1 MLLGVRLSSNKL
13 PKKFF
18 HDAGRKNPVGTY
30 GGLEAKSPENCD
42 I

>member
-18 HDAGRKNPVGTY
+18 HDAGRKNPVGHLW
-30 GGLEAKSPENCD
+30 GLRGKVPGKL
-42 I
+42 